1 MYIDC
6 ISINH
11 VFDTSSPIHLILYM
25 ELKKH
30 NSISPRNLKVSLND
44 RELDILTLLYLQG
57 GISSNSELDEFSK
70 LCFEKG
76 FTKKYSPQAI
86 RNIFTKARHIKFV
99 KRKLSNNWKIV
110 IIPNTTSDDLILKCL
125 ITTKDVN

>member
-1 MYIDC
+1 
-6 ISINH
+6 
-11 VFDTSSPIHLILYM
+11 M

-57 GISSNSELDEFSK
+57 GISSNSELNEFSK